1 MYQRLDPATR
11 LASYSRATDS
21 PNPECQVCSDD
32 SQTILLLKVKDYSTF
47 DLSQLQELLMSEKS
61 LSLSPTSQM
70 VSFDSKIIYEY
81 DHEMVTDNDPD
92 DRAEISLNQ
101 KRLLKSF

>member
-1 MYQRLDPATR
+1 
-11 LASYSRATDS
+11 
-21 PNPECQVCSDD
+21 
-32 SQTILLLKVKDYSTF
+32 
-47 DLSQLQELLMSEKS
+47 
-61 LSLSPTSQM
+61 M

-101 KRLLKSF
+101 KRLLKSFSDLKLANPSFLHF